1 MDYQKFV
8 NDVFSEYDG
17 HFCEPLCEKC
27 KQHLK
32 VLTFFEN
39 TLGIAVVYR
48 GDARSVNEKERPHQ
62 VT

>member
-1 MDYQKFV
+1 
-8 NDVFSEYDG
+8 
-17 HFCEPLCEKC
+17 LCEKC